1 MNSSILQLN
10 VAHCDAAGVHKQ
22 RLHHQSIQVCHVVGG
37 NTVLTFS
44 ETGRESVLFELSPE
58 QRAHF
63 VSLLQQSTVT
73 PAQTATENVAI
84 GVVSV

>member
-1 MNSSILQLN
+1 M
-10 VAHCDAAGVHKQ
+10 AYCDATGVHKQ

-44 ETGRESVLFELSPE
+44 ETGRDSVLFELSPD

-63 VSLLQQSTVT
+63 VSLLQQSTVKS
-73 PAQTATENVAI
+73 AQTAIENVAI
-84 GVVSV
+84 GVGA